1 LATEPGGAGSE
12 SPWGKE
18 GDGAALSPLAGGR
31 GPISEETRIDT
42 LVDEED
48 IWRLATALSAAVS
61 PEDVAVALAEEGP
74 SAAGASFANMAMI
87 AAETNRVRV
96 VHGSV
101 LNRSIAARWA
111 EFHVDDKTPL
121 CDAMRSGLPVL
132 LPSVETIGQRY
143 PNLLADT
150 LAASLSATASLPL
163 HTPNGACL
171 GAIGFGWRRSQAFG
185 PTQVRR
191 LDLIAQMAAQALD
204 RAMLYERE
212 RGQPSAE
219 ERAEAHLLQEAFLPR
234 VLPQTGSLGL
244 AAAYLPAREAAMG
257 GDWYDAFPVEGGL
270 CLVIGDVAGHGLRSA
285 ALMAQLRNAVRA
297 FADEDPAPDRVLTR
311 LNRMLC
317 RLEPDETATA
327 IVAVWNTASGTIVR
341 SNAGHPP
348 VLRCRVG
355 ETAFLPPPAA
365 RLVLG
370 VDPDWVYPSQVK
382 VLRPGTTLLFY
393 TDGLIETRGRSVD
406 AGMDDLRRFVESVPD
421 LSPQA
426 LCDRVLEW
434 RLGAAR
440 REDDMCLLAAR
451 LS

>member
-1 LATEPGGAGSE
+1 MATEPGGAGSG

-18 GDGAALSPLAGGR
+18 GDLAPLSPLVAER
-31 GPISEETRIDT
+31 GPISEQARLET

-61 PEDVAVALAEEGP
+61 PEDVAVALAEEGA
-74 SAAGASFANMAMI
+74 SAAGASFANMAMLEV
-87 AAETNRVRV
+87 ETNRVRV

-101 LNRSIAARWA
+101 LNPSIAARWA
-111 EFHVDDKTPL
+111 EFHVKDPTPL
-121 CDAMRSGLPVL
+121 CDAIQSGLPVL
-132 LPSVETIGQRY
+132 LPSIEALGQRY

-163 HTPNGACL
+163 HTPSGACL
-171 GAIGFGWRRSQAFG
+171 GAIGFGWPRPQAFS
-185 PTQVRR
+185 PTQLRR

-212 RGQPSAE
+212 RGQSSAE

-234 VLPQTGSLGL
+234 VLPQTGTLGL

-297 FADEDPAPDRVLTR
+297 FADEDPTPDRVLTR

-327 IVAVWNTASGTIVR
+327 IVAVWNAASGTIIR

-355 ETAFLPPPAA
+355 ETAFLPPPPG

-393 TDGLIETRGRSVD
+393 TDGLVETRGRSVD
-406 AGMDDLRRFVESVPD
+406 EGMDDLRRFVEGLPD

-451 LS
+451 LT